1 MVRQATKRQSSS
13 AKQDSKSQKIL
24 ATARLACQ
32 LSLGSWLFM
41 PNAVFAQRTLTVNIG
56 TSLSFDQVVSNAS
69 NFLFYAIEFLAV
81 ALFVVGA
88 MLMTLS
94 RGKDDMV
101 QKGKSLMIESMVGL
115 AIVLAAHAILGMV
128 LYLLYS

>member
-1 MVRQATKRQSSS
+1 M
-13 AKQDSKSQKIL
+13 
-24 ATARLACQ
+24 
-32 LSLGSWLFM
+32 
-41 PNAVFAQRTLTVNIG
+41 TVNIG